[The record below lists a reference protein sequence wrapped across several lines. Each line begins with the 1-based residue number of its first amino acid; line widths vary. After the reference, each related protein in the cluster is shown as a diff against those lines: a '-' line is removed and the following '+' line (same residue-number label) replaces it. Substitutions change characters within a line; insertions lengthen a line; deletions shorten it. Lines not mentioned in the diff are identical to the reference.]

1 MIYDLPINVK
11 IDGKEY
17 KIRNN
22 CDYRVVLDCIEA
34 LNDSDF
40 TIYEALIC
48 AENIFY
54 EEPES
59 IENIY
64 EAIKQMLIII
74 NNGETE
80 AAEEEQSKPI
90 VMNWQK
96 DFKIIAP
103 AISRVLGYDIRTQD
117 KFTHWYTFIGA
128 YQEIG
133 ECLFANVVSI
143 RNKLAKGKKLEKY
156 EQEFYR
162 ENKKMV
168 DLPQNLTKEE
178 QEWLDSDW

>member
-11 IDGKEY
+11 IDREEY

-22 CDYRVVLDCIEA
+22 CDYRVILDCIEA

-40 TIYEALIC
+40 TIYEALTC
-48 AENIFY
+48 AKNIFY

-59 IENIY
+59 IKNIN

-74 NNGETE
+74 NNGEEVT
-80 AAEEEQSKPI
+80 EEEQSKPI

-133 ECLFANVVSI
+133 ECLFANIVSI

-162 ENKKMV
+162 ENRNMI
-168 DLPQNLTKEE
+168 DLPKTLTRE
-178 QEWLDSDW
+178 QEEFLNSID